1 MSSNIRVQRI
11 CQHCSTEF
19 TARTTVTKYCGDL
32 CAKRAYK
39 ARHRKKKVEK
49 SNAETKAI
57 INKPNRELNA
67 KAFLSI
73 AEASKLLG
81 VSRSTFNR
89 MMKRGAVRF
98 AKVGTR
104 TIIRRADIESIFEL
118 PQRLEQEQ
126 KPKEYM
132 IEDCYTIS
140 QVLKRFSV
148 SDKALHEIIKRN
160 EIPKI
165 KKGRYAYVPKEL
177 IEKILT

>member
-11 CQHCSTEF
+11 CQHCKQEF
-19 TARTTVTKYCGDL
+19 TARTTVTKYCGNR
-32 CAKRAYK
+32 CAKYAYK
-39 ARHRKKKVEK
+39 ARHRKKNVEK

-57 INKPNRELNA
+57 IEKPLTNLNI

-104 TIIRRADIESIFEL
+104 VIIRRADIESIFEL
-118 PQRLEQEQ
+118 PQRLEQEK

-140 QVLKRFSV
+140 QVLDRFGV

-177 IEKILT
+177 IEKLLT